1 MTLQITLSLLA
12 KLTLELSLFGL
23 SFFALLRGLARDS
36 FTEQILSRL
45 DRGLSQLVEFFLLR
59 AACCV
64 DHINTRDGVEFA
76 VFEFR
81 RCEIYRTVMGW
92 LCVLGRLQQ
101 GRDLPLA
108 GKALRR

>member
-1 MTLQITLSLLA
+1 MV

-23 SFFALLRGLARDS
+23 SFFALLGRLARDS

-59 AACCV
+59 AACRI
-64 DHINTRDGVEFA
+64 DHINTRGRVEFA
-76 VFEFR
+76 VFESR
-81 RCEIYRTVMGW
+81 RSEVDRTVMGW
-92 LCVLGRLQQ
+92 LSVLGRLQQ
-101 GRDLPLA
+101 RRDLPLA

>member
-1 MTLQITLSLLA
+1 MA

-23 SFFALLRGLARDS
+23 PFFALLRGLTRDS

-45 DRGLSQLVEFFLLR
+45 DRRLSLLVEFFLLG

-64 DHINTRDGVEFA
+64 DHIDARGRVEFA
-76 VFEFR
+76 VFESR
-81 RCEIYRTVMGW
+81 RCEVNRTVMGW
-92 LCVLGRLQQ
+92 LSVLSRLQQ